1 MASEAPSEDA
11 EPAAE
16 PPAAPVQGNRTFQW
30 GSILAAVKDQLPSLD
45 SDSSTSDCE
54 SDEELFI
61 FQRDLPNLIPDL
73 SEELMMFALE
83 DSQEQQIQ
91 ETERLPWEI
100 WNEDLESF
108 DFQEKTDG
116 AQIIAKEDVQMIK
129 DEAAEPASQTEE
141 MPSQKRAVLEE
152 FPSDSTDDLEE
163 KEMGRT
169 QAKERSN
176 SWPITAVPVQE
187 LYTKE
192 ERKKLIETKILS
204 KILVEPSPK
213 QDVKPPSHGIN
224 NSLGRFAKAETF
236 SDEHLGEVIHL
247 SLQAIEK
254 WNVDKNLEELEQQG
268 DKTRAQ
274 VAFFPADYESFRRK
288 CEEELMER
296 LGELCARQSR
306 AVSPPCERPSAKLC
320 SFQGQQDKKD
330 VALVS
335 SPPSSLRMG
344 RMSFQDLP
352 KRATVYIDLRD
363 AEPPKPVTVPEEK
376 QSASD
381 SSSSS
386 SSSEEE
392 EEETVTIQNEAE
404 RRMRNCSG
412 KSLLLQQL
420 QAARKE
426 ALELLHKTSLPAEK
440 LQPERLEDTASSN
453 KSQNQSCKVRQETNE
468 VVPRKLMRLEPG
480 KESLPFSSC
489 GGDRADTE
497 KENKMEAEK
506 IANPGN
512 APECPLITAELP
524 RREGSDR
531 ELSQKEEEMK
541 ERKRRCRLQEQLEQW
556 QPQRS
561 VWGKQPM
568 AENTPLLFHREA
580 SFLPA
585 IATLPGSCSV
595 RKELLLLTIWLAS
608 CGQVAMDQCEG
619 QVPDKVLGAANI
631 YQALVAWLLSLV
643 PPVKRKD
650 GPTAPFEVVGLQQA
664 WTEEGLAL
672 YACLVAPEEPSA
684 QRHEAATAEHLQGS
698 PSFYQKISAFLTST
712 WLPDVIWWRDE
723 LASHFQKKLCPLV
736 PAIPSVLLSNI
747 IAVNPDPQAV
757 EKAFAVPKGFYW
769 QTVESDDKHFPDS
782 SAMEACRETDI
793 EVAMVLLFEALFQ
806 NPLETHHT
814 LRLLLGSGLD
824 VCGLRLL
831 YPGQELLLSSS
842 EKLPSSYTSEP
853 GKVPPVLALG
863 VRGPK
868 AHGILQDITRGC
880 GRVEPVVSLPL
891 ASRVHREL
899 CLWFGGRA
907 AGMLPPPSRFGHL
920 VLEKSCK
927 RPSPAGAGADEEKV
941 DLQALMLPRP
951 PAMLVSTTKGDIIL
965 LVSPVV
971 PPCAFGAVLSACAR
985 RGFVL
990 QGLRQLQLSAQQGL
1004 VLGMAAGQIA
1014 VFCPGKSSGS
1024 PAGAAGGEVPGEPR
1038 RHCLVLLLRR
1048 ENATHHIPAL
1058 LTVAHVILGRGDGS
1072 AEFGV
1077 SGLMEELAEAGPG
1090 IGHSLPPAAAGREP
1104 SLCFHGAPYAAAAL
1118 LSLGGNLSVVPEP
1131 HPIPLDF
1138 LSHRAFAAEPG
1149 MEQVVMLTL
1158 VGMKALKSAG
1168 ELLQQIL
1175 LPPIRDQPQ
1184 SAGLELLGLKWL
1196 PHLTGCQAREV
1207 TPFEAGDTHWQSS
1220 LGTLTSSPVLV
1231 CALRGTDAFL
1241 ALGAALQGWTQSR
1254 DRLCTGDSLPQA
1266 LMALT
1271 PEVTFRQ
1278 AILFFTEADLVTD
1291 AEHRP
1296 AGKFLPPPGRSSRTE
1311 GKTTVG
1317 ESWRCRAESLF
1328 SFLQAGAQLLCTV
1341 LLIKPGVWSQ
1351 GLPRILRDL
1360 HLEKFCVV
1368 GMKHLELGAAAAA
1381 SLLPWEL
1388 QQDPAA
1394 VEAHCAYLTSGTA
1407 LVLCLQRPN
1416 AVKKLL
1422 DLLGPEDPQL
1432 AQALDP
1438 RLWRAQ
1444 YGTSTVQ
1451 NGFYGSRSYALAVQ
1465 DVKLFF
1471 PEGLCCAQAQP
1482 VQEQEIHNLKHD
1494 PILSLG
1500 IRKQHKILTHE
1511 PGKHPSVLGSEQ
1523 PGSPAGEAVLEQL
1536 WPSTCLLL
1544 PGLILRG
1551 PEPPPYVALLEELLG
1566 RGFLLTAARL
1576 AVLDSAQALC
1586 ISQMLSRAKGSV
1598 AAKCSL
1604 LKDGLCLV
1612 LAAQWDSSVPS
1623 LGSLL
1628 DSACWQNQ
1636 SVLDT
1641 AEHLLYPQ
1649 NENQAQEL
1657 LCCFFDPL
1665 ASESIHRIE
1674 AQHC

>member
-1 MASEAPSEDA
+1 MASEAGSEDA
-11 EPAAE
+11 EHAAE
-16 PPAAPVQGNRTFQW
+16 PPAAPVQGDRTFQW
-30 GSILAAVKDQLPSLD
+30 GAILAAVKDQLPSLD

-73 SEELMMFALE
+73 SEELMMFSLE
-83 DSQEQQIQ
+83 DCQEQLIQ
-91 ETERLPWEI
+91 ETERLPWET
-100 WNEDLESF
+100 WNGDLESF
-108 DFQEKTDG
+108 DFQEETDG

-129 DEAAEPASQTEE
+129 DEAPEPASQTEE

-152 FPSDSTDDLEE
+152 SPSDSTDHLEE
-163 KEMGRT
+163 KETGRT
-169 QAKERSN
+169 QAKERAN
-176 SWPITAVPVQE
+176 SWPNRAVSVQE
-187 LYTKE
+187 LYSKE
-192 ERKKLIETKILS
+192 ERRKLIETKILS

-213 QDVKPPSHGIN
+213 QDVRPASRGIN
-224 NSLGRFAKAETF
+224 SSLGRLAKEETSSAER
-236 SDEHLGEVIHL
+236 LGEVTHL
-247 SLQAIEK
+247 SFQNIKK
-254 WNVDKNLEELEQQG
+254 WDVDKNLEELEQQG
-268 DKTRAQ
+268 DKTRAE
-274 VAFFPADYESFRRK
+274 VAFFPADYETFRRR
-288 CEEELMER
+288 CEDELMER

-306 AVSPPCERPSAKLC
+306 AVSPPCGRPSAKLC
-320 SFQGQQDKKD
+320 SFQGQQDNED
-330 VALVS
+330 VALLS
-335 SPPSSLRMG
+335 FPPSSLRMG
-344 RMSFQDLP
+344 RMSFQGLP
-352 KRATVYIDLRD
+352 KPATVYIDLRD
-363 AEPPKPVTVPEEK
+363 AEPPKSVTVPEEE

-386 SSSEEE
+386 EE
-392 EEETVTIQNEAE
+392 EEETVTIQDEAE

-420 QAARKE
+420 RAARKE
-426 ALELLHKTSLPAEK
+426 ALELLHETSLPAEK
-440 LQPERLEDTASSN
+440 LLPERLEDTGSSN
-453 KSQNQSCKVRQETNE
+453 KSQNQSCKVRQETNG
-468 VVPRKLMRLEPG
+468 VVPRKLMRLEPD

-489 GGDRADTE
+489 GGDGADTE

-506 IANPGN
+506 IQSAGN
-512 APECPLITAELP
+512 APECRLITTELP
-524 RREGSDR
+524 RREGSER

-541 ERKRRCRLQEQLEQW
+541 ERQRRCRLQEQLEQW

-585 IATLPGSCSV
+585 IATLPGSCRV
-595 RKELLLLTIWLAS
+595 KKEVLLLTIWLAS
-608 CGQVAMDQCEG
+608 CGQVATDQCEG

-631 YQALVAWLLSLV
+631 YQALVTWLLSLV

-650 GPTAPFEVVGLQQA
+650 GPKAPFEVVGLQQA
-664 WTEEGLAL
+664 WREEGLAL

-684 QRHEAATAEHLQGS
+684 QSCPQSHESGTAEHLQGTS
-698 PSFYQKISAFLTST
+698 SFYQKVSAFLTST
-712 WLPDVIWWRDE
+712 WLPDLIWWGDE
-723 LASHFQKKLCPLV
+723 LAGHFQNQLCPLL

-747 IAVNPDPQAV
+747 TAVNPDPQAV
-757 EKAFAVPKGFYW
+757 EKVFAVPKGFYW

-782 SAMEACRETDI
+782 SAMEACRDTDT
-793 EVAMVLLFEALFQ
+793 EVAMVLLFEALFRS
-806 NPLETHHT
+806 PLETHHT
-814 LRLLLGSGLD
+814 LQMLLGSGLD

-831 YPGQELLLSSS
+831 YPGQDLLLSSS

-868 AHGILQDITRGC
+868 AHGILQDITRGS
-880 GRVEPVVSLPL
+880 GRAEPVVSLPL
-891 ASRVHREL
+891 PSRVHREL

-907 AGMLPPPSRFGHL
+907 AGILPPPS
-920 VLEKSCK
+920 SSQ

-941 DLQALMLPRP
+941 DLQGLMLPRP

-971 PPCAFGAVLSACAR
+971 PPRAYGAVLSTCAR

-1024 PAGAAGGEVPGEPR
+1024 PAGAAGGEAPGGPR
-1038 RHCLVLLLRR
+1038 RHCLVLLLRK

-1058 LTVAHVILGRGDGS
+1058 LT
-1072 AEFGV
+1072 
-1077 SGLMEELAEAGPG
+1077 
-1090 IGHSLPPAAAGREP
+1090 
-1104 SLCFHGAPYAAAAL
+1104 
-1118 LSLGGNLSVVPEP
+1118 GGNLSAVPEP
-1131 HPIPLDF
+1131 HHIPLDF
-1138 LSHRAFAAEPG
+1138 LCHRAYAAEPG
-1149 MEQVVMLTL
+1149 MEQVVMLTV
-1158 VGMKALKSAG
+1158 VGMQALKSAG

-1175 LPPIRDQPQ
+1175 LPPIRDQSW
-1184 SAGLELLGLKWL
+1184 SAAEPDSGLELLGLKWL
-1196 PHLTGCQAREV
+1196 PHLTWHQAREM

-1231 CALRGTDAFL
+1231 CALRGIDAFR
-1241 ALGAALQGWTQSR
+1241 ALGAALQAWTQGR
-1254 DRLCTGDSLPQA
+1254 DRLSTGDGLPQA

-1278 AILFFTEADLVTD
+1278 AVLFFTEADLVTD

-1296 AGKFLPPPGRSSRTE
+1296 AGKFLPPCSRSSRTE

-1328 SFLQAGAQLLCTV
+1328 SFLQAGAQVLCTV
-1341 LLIKPGVWSQ
+1341 LLIKPGLWSR

-1381 SLLPWEL
+1381 ALLPCEL

-1394 VEAHCAYLTSGTA
+1394 VEAHCTYLTSGTA

-1416 AVKKLL
+1416 AVKKLM

-1438 RLWRAQ
+1438 CLWRAQ

-1451 NGFYGSRSYALAVQ
+1451 NGFYGSRSYARAVQ

-1471 PEGLCCAQAQP
+1471 PEGLCCAQCQP

-1500 IRKQHKILTHE
+1500 IRKQHKILTHD
-1511 PGKHPSVLGSEQ
+1511 PGRHPSVMGSEQ
-1523 PGSPAGEAVLEQL
+1523 PGSPGQALLEQL
-1536 WPSTCLLL
+1536 WHSTCLVL
-1544 PGLILRG
+1544 PGIILRG
-1551 PEPPPYVALLEELLG
+1551 SEPPPYVALLEELVG
-1566 RGFLLTAARL
+1566 RGFVVTAARL

-1586 ISQMLSRAKGSV
+1586 VSQMLSRAKGSV

-1604 LKDGLCLV
+1604 LEDGLCLV
-1612 LAAQWDSSVPS
+1612 LAAQWDSAVTS

-1649 NENQAQEL
+1649 NENQAREL
-1657 LCCFFDPL
+1657 LCCFFDAL
-1665 ASESIHRIE
+1665 TSESIHRIE

>member
-1 MASEAPSEDA
+1 MASEAQSEDA
-11 EPAAE
+11 EHAAE
-16 PPAAPVQGNRTFQW
+16 PPAAPVQGDRTFQW
-30 GSILAAVKDQLPSLD
+30 GAILAAVKDQLPSLD
-45 SDSSTSDCE
+45 SNSSTSDSE

-73 SEELMMFALE
+73 SEELMMFSLE

-91 ETERLPWEI
+91 ETETLPWGI
-100 WNEDLESF
+100 WNRDLESF

-129 DEAAEPASQTEE
+129 NEAPEPASQTGE

-152 FPSDSTDDLEE
+152 SPSDSTDHLEE

-169 QAKERSN
+169 QAKERVN
-176 SWPITAVPVQE
+176 SWLNTAVSVEE
-187 LYTKE
+187 LYSKE

-204 KILVEPSPK
+204 KTLVQPSPK

-224 NSLGRFAKAETF
+224 NSLGRFAKEET
-236 SDEHLGEVIHL
+236 SPAEHLGEVTHL
-247 SLQAIEK
+247 SLQNIEK
-254 WNVDKNLEELEQQG
+254 WDVDKNLEELEQQG
-268 DKTRAQ
+268 DKTHAE
-274 VAFFPADYESFRRK
+274 VAFFPADYETFRRK
-288 CEEELMER
+288 CEDELMER

-320 SFQGQQDKKD
+320 SFQGQQDNKD
-330 VALVS
+330 VALLS
-335 SPPSSLRMG
+335 SSPSSLRMG
-344 RMSFQDLP
+344 RMSFQGLP
-352 KRATVYIDLRD
+352 KPATVYIDLRD
-363 AEPPKPVTVPEEK
+363 AEPQKSVTVPEEE

-381 SSSSS
+381 SSSS
-386 SSSEEE
+386 E
-392 EEETVTIQNEAE
+392 EEETVTIKDEAK
-404 RRMRNCSG
+404 RRMR
-412 KSLLLQQL
+412 
-420 QAARKE
+420 
-426 ALELLHKTSLPAEK
+426 
-440 LQPERLEDTASSN
+440 
-453 KSQNQSCKVRQETNE
+453 
-468 VVPRKLMRLEPG
+468 
-480 KESLPFSSC
+480 
-489 GGDRADTE
+489 
-497 KENKMEAEK
+497 
-506 IANPGN
+506 
-512 APECPLITAELP
+512 
-524 RREGSDR
+524 EGSER

-541 ERKRRCRLQEQLEQW
+541 ERQRRCRLQEQLEQW

-561 VWGKQPM
+561 VCGKQPM
-568 AENTPLLFHREA
+568 AENTPLLFHTEA

-585 IATLPGSCSV
+585 IDTLPGSYSV
-595 RKELLLLTIWLAS
+595 QKEVLLMTIWLAS

-631 YQALVAWLLSLV
+631 YLALVTWLLSLV

-650 GPTAPFEVVGLQQA
+650 GPKVPFEVVGLQQA
-664 WTEEGLAL
+664 WREEGLAL

-684 QRHEAATAEHLQGS
+684 QSCPQTHESGTAEHLQGKS
-698 PSFYQKISAFLTST
+698 SFYQKISAFLTST
-712 WLPDVIWWRDE
+712 WLPDLIWWRGE
-723 LASHFQKKLCPLV
+723 LASHFQNQLCPLL
-736 PAIPSVLLSNI
+736 PAIPSVLLSSI
-747 IAVNPDPQAV
+747 TAVNPDPQAV

-782 SAMEACRETDI
+782 SSMEACRDTDT
-793 EVAMVLLFEALFQ
+793 EVAMVLLFEALFRS
-806 NPLETHHT
+806 PLETHHT
-814 LRLLLGSGLD
+814 LQLLLGSGLD

-831 YPGQELLLSSS
+831 YPGQDLLLSSS

-868 AHGILQDITRGC
+868 AHGILQDITRGS
-880 GRVEPVVSLPL
+880 GRARSQAEPVVSLPL
-891 ASRVHREL
+891 PSRVHREL

-907 AGMLPPPSRFGHL
+907 AGILPPPS
-920 VLEKSCK
+920 SSQ
-927 RPSPAGAGADEEKV
+927 RPSPAGAGEDEEKV
-941 DLQALMLPRP
+941 DLQGLMLPRP

-971 PPCAFGAVLSACAR
+971 PPRAYGAVLATCAR

-1014 VFCPGKSSGS
+1014 VFCPGKSSSS
-1024 PAGAAGGEVPGEPR
+1024 PAGPAGGEVPGGPR
-1038 RHCLVLLLRR
+1038 RHCLVLLLRK

-1058 LTVAHVILGRGDGS
+1058 LT
-1072 AEFGV
+1072 
-1077 SGLMEELAEAGPG
+1077 GLMEELAEAGLG
-1090 IGHSLPPAAAGREP
+1090 SKHSIPPAAAGEEP
-1104 SLCFHGAPYAAAAL
+1104 SLCFHGAPYGAAVL
-1118 LSLGGNLSVVPEP
+1118 HSLGGNLSAVPEP
-1131 HPIPLDF
+1131 HHIPLDF
-1138 LSHRAFAAEPG
+1138 LCHRAFAAEPG
-1149 MEQVVMLTL
+1149 MEQVVMLTV
-1158 VGMKALKSAG
+1158 VGMQALKSAG
-1168 ELLQQIL
+1168 ELLQQVL
-1175 LPPIRDQPQ
+1175 LPGLRDQSR
-1184 SAGLELLGLKWL
+1184 SAAEPDSGLELLGLKWL
-1196 PHLTGCQAREV
+1196 PHLTRCQAREI
-1207 TPFEAGDTHWQSS
+1207 TPFEAGDTHWQRS
-1220 LGTLTSSPVLV
+1220 LDTLMSSPVLV
-1231 CALRGTDAFL
+1231 CALRGIDAFR
-1241 ALGAALQGWTQSR
+1241 ALGAALKGWTQGR
-1254 DRLCTGDSLPQA
+1254 DRLSTGDSLPQA

-1296 AGKFLPPPGRSSRTE
+1296 ALKFLPPPGSSSRAE
-1311 GKTTVG
+1311 EKTTVG

-1328 SFLQAGAQLLCTV
+1328 SFLQAGAQVLRTV
-1341 LLIKPGVWSQ
+1341 LLIKPGVWSR

-1360 HLEKFCVV
+1360 HLQNFSVV

-1381 SLLPWEL
+1381 ALLPCEV

-1394 VEAHCAYLTSGTA
+1394 LEAHCTYLTSGTA

-1416 AVKKLL
+1416 AVKKLM

-1438 RLWRAQ
+1438 CLWRAQ

-1451 NGFYGSRSYALAVQ
+1451 NGFYGSRSYAMAVR

-1471 PEGLCCAQAQP
+1471 PEGLCCAQCQP
-1482 VQEQEIHNLKHD
+1482 VQEQELQNLKHD

-1500 IRKQHKILTHE
+1500 IRKQHKTLTHD
-1511 PGKHPSVLGSEQ
+1511 PGRHPSVLGSEQ
-1523 PGSPAGEAVLEQL
+1523 PGSPDQALLEQL
-1536 WPSTCLLL
+1536 CQSTCLVL
-1544 PGLILRG
+1544 PGIILQG
-1551 PEPPPYVALLEELLG
+1551 SEPPPYVALLEELVG
-1566 RGFLLTAARL
+1566 RGFVLTGARL
-1576 AVLDSAQALC
+1576 ALLDSHQALC

-1612 LAAQWDSSVPS
+1612 LAAQWDSTVTS

-1657 LCCFFDPL
+1657 LCCFFDSL
-1665 ASESIHRIE
+1665 TSESIHRIE
-1674 AQHC
+1674 SQDC

>member
-1 MASEAPSEDA
+1 MASEAGSEDA
-11 EPAAE
+11 EHAAE
-16 PPAAPVQGNRTFQW
+16 PPAAPVQGDRTFQW
-30 GSILAAVKDQLPSLD
+30 GAILAAVKDQLPSLD

-73 SEELMMFALE
+73 SEELMMFSLE
-83 DSQEQQIQ
+83 DCQEQLIQ
-91 ETERLPWEI
+91 ETERLPWET
-100 WNEDLESF
+100 WNGDLESF
-108 DFQEKTDG
+108 DFQEETDG

-129 DEAAEPASQTEE
+129 DEAPEPASQTEE

-152 FPSDSTDDLEE
+152 SPSDSTDHLEE
-163 KEMGRT
+163 KETGRT
-169 QAKERSN
+169 QAKERAN
-176 SWPITAVPVQE
+176 SWPNRAVSVQE
-187 LYTKE
+187 LYSKE
-192 ERKKLIETKILS
+192 ERRKLIETKILS

-213 QDVKPPSHGIN
+213 QDVRPASRGIN
-224 NSLGRFAKAETF
+224 SSLGRLAKEETSSAER
-236 SDEHLGEVIHL
+236 LGEVTHL
-247 SLQAIEK
+247 SFQNIKK
-254 WNVDKNLEELEQQG
+254 WDVDKNLEELEQQG
-268 DKTRAQ
+268 DKTRAE
-274 VAFFPADYESFRRK
+274 VAFFPADYETFRRR
-288 CEEELMER
+288 CEDELMER

-306 AVSPPCERPSAKLC
+306 AVSPPCGRPSAKLC
-320 SFQGQQDKKD
+320 SFQGQQDNED
-330 VALVS
+330 VALLS
-335 SPPSSLRMG
+335 FPPSSLRMG
-344 RMSFQDLP
+344 RMSFQGLP
-352 KRATVYIDLRD
+352 KPATVYIDLRD
-363 AEPPKPVTVPEEK
+363 AEPPKSVTVPEEE

-386 SSSEEE
+386 EE
-392 EEETVTIQNEAE
+392 EEETVTIQDEAE

-420 QAARKE
+420 RAARKE
-426 ALELLHKTSLPAEK
+426 ALELLHETSLPAEK
-440 LQPERLEDTASSN
+440 LLPERLEDTGSSN
-453 KSQNQSCKVRQETNE
+453 KSQNQSCKVRQETNG
-468 VVPRKLMRLEPG
+468 VVPRKLMRLEPD

-489 GGDRADTE
+489 GGDGADTE

-506 IANPGN
+506 IQSAGN
-512 APECPLITAELP
+512 APECRLITTELP
-524 RREGSDR
+524 RREGSER

-541 ERKRRCRLQEQLEQW
+541 ERQRRCRLQEQLEQW

-585 IATLPGSCSV
+585 IATLPGSCRV
-595 RKELLLLTIWLAS
+595 KKEVLLLTIWLAS
-608 CGQVAMDQCEG
+608 CGQVATDQCEG

-631 YQALVAWLLSLV
+631 YQALVTWLLSLV

-650 GPTAPFEVVGLQQA
+650 GPKAPFEVVGLQQA
-664 WTEEGLAL
+664 WREEGLAL

-684 QRHEAATAEHLQGS
+684 QSCPQSHESGTAEHLQGTS
-698 PSFYQKISAFLTST
+698 SFYQKVSAFLTST
-712 WLPDVIWWRDE
+712 WLPDLIWWGDE
-723 LASHFQKKLCPLV
+723 LAGHFQNQLCPLL

-747 IAVNPDPQAV
+747 TAVNPDPQAV
-757 EKAFAVPKGFYW
+757 EKVFAVPKGFYW

-782 SAMEACRETDI
+782 SAMEACRDTDT
-793 EVAMVLLFEALFQ
+793 EVAMVLLFEALFRS
-806 NPLETHHT
+806 PLETHHT
-814 LRLLLGSGLD
+814 LQMLLGSGLD

-831 YPGQELLLSSS
+831 YPGQDLLLSSS

-868 AHGILQDITRGC
+868 AHGILQDITRGS
-880 GRVEPVVSLPL
+880 GRAEPVVSLPL
-891 ASRVHREL
+891 PSRVHREL

-907 AGMLPPPSRFGHL
+907 AGILPPPS
-920 VLEKSCK
+920 SSQ

-941 DLQALMLPRP
+941 DLQGLMLPRP

-971 PPCAFGAVLSACAR
+971 PPRAYGAVLSTCAR

-1024 PAGAAGGEVPGEPR
+1024 PAGAAGGEAPGGPR
-1038 RHCLVLLLRR
+1038 RHCLVLLLRK

-1058 LTVAHVILGRGDGS
+1058 LT
-1072 AEFGV
+1072 
-1077 SGLMEELAEAGPG
+1077 GLMEELAEAGPG
-1090 IGHSLPPAAAGREP
+1090 SRHSIPPAAAGEEP

-1118 LSLGGNLSVVPEP
+1118 HSLGGNLSAVPEP
-1131 HPIPLDF
+1131 HHIPLDF
-1138 LSHRAFAAEPG
+1138 LCHRAYAAEPG
-1149 MEQVVMLTL
+1149 MEQVVMLTV
-1158 VGMKALKSAG
+1158 VGMQALKSAG

-1175 LPPIRDQPQ
+1175 LPPIRDQSW
-1184 SAGLELLGLKWL
+1184 SAEPDSGLELLGLKWL
-1196 PHLTGCQAREV
+1196 PHLTWHQAREM

-1231 CALRGTDAFL
+1231 CALRGIDAFR
-1241 ALGAALQGWTQSR
+1241 ALGAALQAWTQGR
-1254 DRLCTGDSLPQA
+1254 DRLSTGDGLPQA

-1278 AILFFTEADLVTD
+1278 AVLFFTEADLVTD

-1296 AGKFLPPPGRSSRTE
+1296 AGKFLPPCSRSSRTE

-1328 SFLQAGAQLLCTV
+1328 SFLQAGAQVLCTV
-1341 LLIKPGVWSQ
+1341 LLIKPGLWSR

-1381 SLLPWEL
+1381 ALLPCEL

-1394 VEAHCAYLTSGTA
+1394 VEAHCTYLTSGTA

-1416 AVKKLL
+1416 AVKKLM

-1438 RLWRAQ
+1438 CLWRAQ

-1451 NGFYGSRSYALAVQ
+1451 NGFYGSRSYARAVQ

-1471 PEGLCCAQAQP
+1471 PEGLCCAQCQP

-1500 IRKQHKILTHE
+1500 IRKQHKILTHD
-1511 PGKHPSVLGSEQ
+1511 PGRHPSVMGSEQ
-1523 PGSPAGEAVLEQL
+1523 PGSPGQALLEQL
-1536 WPSTCLLL
+1536 WHSTCLVL
-1544 PGLILRG
+1544 PGIILRG
-1551 PEPPPYVALLEELLG
+1551 SEPPPYVALLEELVG
-1566 RGFLLTAARL
+1566 RGFVVTAARL

-1586 ISQMLSRAKGSV
+1586 VSQMLSRAKGSV

-1604 LKDGLCLV
+1604 LEDGLCLV
-1612 LAAQWDSSVPS
+1612 LAAQWDSAVTS

-1649 NENQAQEL
+1649 NENQAREL
-1657 LCCFFDPL
+1657 LCCFFDAL
-1665 ASESIHRIE
+1665 TSESIHRIE

>member
-1 MASEAPSEDA
+1 MASEAQSEDA
-11 EPAAE
+11 EHAAE
-16 PPAAPVQGNRTFQW
+16 PPAAPVQGDRTFQW
-30 GSILAAVKDQLPSLD
+30 GAILAAVKDQLPSLD
-45 SDSSTSDCE
+45 SNSSTSDSE

-73 SEELMMFALE
+73 SEELMMFSLE

-91 ETERLPWEI
+91 ETETLPWGT
-100 WNEDLESF
+100 WNRDLESF

-129 DEAAEPASQTEE
+129 NEAPEPASQTGE

-152 FPSDSTDDLEE
+152 SPSDSTDHLEE

-169 QAKERSN
+169 QAKERVN
-176 SWPITAVPVQE
+176 SWLNTAVSVEE
-187 LYTKE
+187 LYSKE

-204 KILVEPSPK
+204 KTLVQPSPK

-224 NSLGRFAKAETF
+224 NSLGRFAKEET
-236 SDEHLGEVIHL
+236 SPAEHLGEVTHL
-247 SLQAIEK
+247 SLQNIEK
-254 WNVDKNLEELEQQG
+254 WDVDKNLEELEQQG
-268 DKTRAQ
+268 DKTRAE
-274 VAFFPADYESFRRK
+274 VAFFPADYETFRRK
-288 CEEELMER
+288 CEDELMER

-306 AVSPPCERPSAKLC
+306 AVSPPCERPLAKLC
-320 SFQGQQDKKD
+320 SFQGQQDNKD
-330 VALVS
+330 VALLS
-335 SPPSSLRMG
+335 SSPSSLRMG
-344 RMSFQDLP
+344 RMSFQGLP
-352 KRATVYIDLRD
+352 KPATVYIDLRD
-363 AEPPKPVTVPEEK
+363 AEPQKSVTVPEEE

-381 SSSSS
+381 SSSS
-386 SSSEEE
+386 E
-392 EEETVTIQNEAE
+392 EEETVTIKDEAK
-404 RRMRNCSG
+404 RRMR
-412 KSLLLQQL
+412 
-420 QAARKE
+420 
-426 ALELLHKTSLPAEK
+426 
-440 LQPERLEDTASSN
+440 
-453 KSQNQSCKVRQETNE
+453 
-468 VVPRKLMRLEPG
+468 
-480 KESLPFSSC
+480 
-489 GGDRADTE
+489 
-497 KENKMEAEK
+497 
-506 IANPGN
+506 
-512 APECPLITAELP
+512 
-524 RREGSDR
+524 EGSER

-541 ERKRRCRLQEQLEQW
+541 ERQRRCRLQEQLEQW

-561 VWGKQPM
+561 VCGKQPM

-585 IATLPGSCSV
+585 IDTLPGSYSV
-595 RKELLLLTIWLAS
+595 QKEVLLMTIWLAS

-631 YQALVAWLLSLV
+631 YLALVTWLLSLV

-650 GPTAPFEVVGLQQA
+650 GPKVPFEVVGLQQA
-664 WTEEGLAL
+664 WREEGLAL

-684 QRHEAATAEHLQGS
+684 QSCPQTHESGTAEHLQGKS
-698 PSFYQKISAFLTST
+698 SFYQKISAFLTST
-712 WLPDVIWWRDE
+712 WLPDLIWWRDE
-723 LASHFQKKLCPLV
+723 LASHFQNQLCPLL
-736 PAIPSVLLSNI
+736 PAIPSVLLSDI
-747 IAVNPDPQAV
+747 TTVNPDPQAV

-782 SAMEACRETDI
+782 SAMEACRDTDT
-793 EVAMVLLFEALFQ
+793 EVAMVLLFEALFRS
-806 NPLETHHT
+806 PLETHHT
-814 LRLLLGSGLD
+814 LQLLLGSGLD

-831 YPGQELLLSSS
+831 YPSQDLLLSSS

-868 AHGILQDITRGC
+868 AHGILQDITRGS
-880 GRVEPVVSLPL
+880 GRARSQAEPVVSLPL
-891 ASRVHREL
+891 PSRVHREL

-907 AGMLPPPSRFGHL
+907 AGILPPPS
-920 VLEKSCK
+920 SSQ
-927 RPSPAGAGADEEKV
+927 RPSPAGAGEDEEKV
-941 DLQALMLPRP
+941 DLQGLMLPRP

-971 PPCAFGAVLSACAR
+971 PPRAYGAVLATCAR

-1014 VFCPGKSSGS
+1014 VFCPGKSSSS
-1024 PAGAAGGEVPGEPR
+1024 PAGPAGGEVPGGPR
-1038 RHCLVLLLRR
+1038 RHCLVLLLRK

-1058 LTVAHVILGRGDGS
+1058 LT
-1072 AEFGV
+1072 
-1077 SGLMEELAEAGPG
+1077 GLMEELAEAGLG
-1090 IGHSLPPAAAGREP
+1090 SRHSIPPAAAGEEP
-1104 SLCFHGAPYAAAAL
+1104 SLCFHGAPYGAAVL
-1118 LSLGGNLSVVPEP
+1118 HSLGGNLSAVPEP
-1131 HPIPLDF
+1131 HHIPLDF
-1138 LSHRAFAAEPG
+1138 LCHRAFAAEPG
-1149 MEQVVMLTL
+1149 MEQVVMLTV
-1158 VGMKALKSAG
+1158 VGMQALKSAG

-1175 LPPIRDQPQ
+1175 MPSLRDQSR
-1184 SAGLELLGLKWL
+1184 SAAEPDSGLELLGLKWL
-1196 PHLTGCQAREV
+1196 PHLTRCQAREI
-1207 TPFEAGDTHWQSS
+1207 TPFEAGDTHWQRS
-1220 LGTLTSSPVLV
+1220 LDTLMSSPVLV
-1231 CALRGTDAFL
+1231 CALRGIDAFR
-1241 ALGAALQGWTQSR
+1241 ALGAALKGWTQGR
-1254 DRLCTGDSLPQA
+1254 DRLSTGDSLPQA

-1296 AGKFLPPPGRSSRTE
+1296 ALKFLPPPGSSSRAE
-1311 GKTTVG
+1311 EKTTVG

-1328 SFLQAGAQLLCTV
+1328 SFLQAGAQVLRTV
-1341 LLIKPGVWSQ
+1341 LLIKPGVWSR

-1360 HLEKFCVV
+1360 HLQNFSVV

-1381 SLLPWEL
+1381 ALLPCEV

-1394 VEAHCAYLTSGTA
+1394 LEAHCTYLTSGTA

-1416 AVKKLL
+1416 AVKKLM

-1438 RLWRAQ
+1438 CLWRAQ
-1444 YGTSTVQ
+1444 YGTSAVQ
-1451 NGFYGSRSYALAVQ
+1451 NGFYGSRSYAMAVR

-1471 PEGLCCAQAQP
+1471 PEGLCCAQCQP
-1482 VQEQEIHNLKHD
+1482 VQEQELQNLKHD
-1494 PILSLG
+1494 PILGLG
-1500 IRKQHKILTHE
+1500 IRKQHKTLTHD
-1511 PGKHPSVLGSEQ
+1511 PGRHPSVLGSEQ
-1523 PGSPAGEAVLEQL
+1523 PGSPGQALLEQL
-1536 WPSTCLLL
+1536 CQSTCLLL
-1544 PGLILRG
+1544 PGIILQG
-1551 PEPPPYVALLEELLG
+1551 SEPPPYVALLEELVG
-1566 RGFLLTAARL
+1566 RGFVLTGARL
-1576 AVLDSAQALC
+1576 ALLDSHQALC

-1612 LAAQWDSSVPS
+1612 LAAQWDSTVTS

-1657 LCCFFDPL
+1657 LCCFFDSL
-1665 ASESIHRIE
+1665 TSESIH
-1674 AQHC
+1674 

>member
-11 EPAAE
+11 EHAAE
-16 PPAAPVQGNRTFQW
+16 PPAAPVQGDRTFQW
-30 GSILAAVKDQLPSLD
+30 GAILAAVKDQLPSLD

-73 SEELMMFALE
+73 SEELMMFSLE
-83 DSQEQQIQ
+83 DSQEQ
-91 ETERLPWEI
+91 ETERVPWEI

-108 DFQEKTDG
+108 DFQEETDG
-116 AQIIAKEDVQMIK
+116 AQIIAKDVQMIK
-129 DEAAEPASQTEE
+129 DEAPEPASQTEE

-152 FPSDSTDDLEE
+152 SPSDSTDHLEE

-169 QAKERSN
+169 QAKERAN
-176 SWPITAVPVQE
+176 PWPNPAVSVQE

-224 NSLGRFAKAETF
+224 NSLGRLAKEET
-236 SDEHLGEVIHL
+236 SSAEHLGEVIHL
-247 SLQAIEK
+247 SLQNIEK
-254 WNVDKNLEELEQQG
+254 LDGDKNLEELEQQG
-268 DKTRAQ
+268 DKTHAE
-274 VAFFPADYESFRRK
+274 VAFFPTDYESFRRK

-306 AVSPPCERPSAKLC
+306 AVSPPCGRPSAKLC
-320 SFQGQQDKKD
+320 SLQGQQDNKD
-330 VALVS
+330 VALLS
-335 SPPSSLRMG
+335 SPPSSLRMD
-344 RMSFQDLP
+344 RMSFQGLP
-352 KRATVYIDLRD
+352 KPATVFIDLRD
-363 AEPPKPVTVPEEK
+363 AEPPKSVTVPEEE

-386 SSSEEE
+386 EE
-392 EEETVTIQNEAE
+392 EEETVTIQDEAE
-404 RRMRNCSG
+404 RIRRNCSG

-420 QAARKE
+420 RAARKE
-426 ALELLHKTSLPAEK
+426 ALELLHKTSVPAEK
-440 LQPERLEDTASSN
+440 LHPERLEDRSSSN
-453 KSQNQSCKVRQETNE
+453 KSQNQSCKVRQERNE
-468 VVPRKLMRLEPG
+468 VVPRKLLRLEPG
-480 KESLPFSSC
+480 KESPPFSSC
-489 GGDRADTE
+489 GGDGADTK

-506 IANPGN
+506 IPNPGN

-531 ELSQKEEEMK
+531 EVSQKEEEMK
-541 ERKRRCRLQEQLEQW
+541 ERQRRCRLQEQLEQW

-568 AENTPLLFHREA
+568 AENTPLLFHREV

-585 IATLPGSCSV
+585 IATLPGYCSV
-595 RKELLLLTIWLAS
+595 KKEVLLLTIWLAS

-631 YQALVAWLLSLV
+631 YQALVTWLLSLV

-650 GPTAPFEVVGLQQA
+650 GPKAPFEVVGLQQA
-664 WTEEGLAL
+664 WREEGLAL

-684 QRHEAATAEHLQGS
+684 QSCPQSHEAGTAQHLQGTS
-698 PSFYQKISAFLTST
+698 SFYQKISAFLTST
-712 WLPDVIWWRDE
+712 WLPDLIWWRDE
-723 LASHFQKKLCPLV
+723 LASHFQKQLCPLV

-747 IAVNPDPQAV
+747 TAVNPDPQDV
-757 EKAFAVPKGFYW
+757 EKVFAVPNGFYW

-782 SAMEACRETDI
+782 SAMEACRDTDI

-831 YPGQELLLSSS
+831 YPSQDLLLSSS
-842 EKLPSSYTSEP
+842 EKLPSTYTSEP
-853 GKVPPVLALG
+853 GRVPPVLALG
-863 VRGPK
+863 VRGPR
-868 AHGILQDITRGC
+868 ARGILQDITRGW
-880 GRVEPVVSLPL
+880 GRAEPVVSLPL

-907 AGMLPPPSRFGHL
+907 AGILPPPS
-920 VLEKSCK
+920 SSQ
-927 RPSPAGAGADEEKV
+927 RPSSAGAGADEEKV
-941 DLQALMLPRP
+941 DFQGLMLPRP

-971 PPCAFGAVLSACAR
+971 SPRAYGAVLSACAR

-1004 VLGMAAGQIA
+1004 IA

-1038 RHCLVLLLRR
+1038 RHCLVLLLRK

-1058 LTVAHVILGRGDGS
+1058 LA
-1072 AEFGV
+1072 
-1077 SGLMEELAEAGPG
+1077 GLMEELAEAGPG
-1090 IGHSLPPAAAGREP
+1090 SGHSLPPAAAGQEP

-1118 LSLGGNLSVVPEP
+1118 LSLGGNLSAVPEP

-1138 LSHRAFAAEPG
+1138 LGHRAFAAEPG

-1158 VGMKALKSAG
+1158 VGMQALKSAG

-1175 LPPIRDQPQ
+1175 LPPLRDQSQ
-1184 SAGLELLGLKWL
+1184 SAAEPDSGLELLGLKWL
-1196 PHLTGCQAREV
+1196 PHLSGCQAREM
-1207 TPFEAGDTHWQSS
+1207 TPFEAGDTHWHSS
-1220 LGTLTSSPVLV
+1220 LGTLMSSPVLV
-1231 CALRGTDAFL
+1231 CALRGIDAFH
-1241 ALGAALQGWTQSR
+1241 ALGAALQGWTRGR
-1254 DRLCTGDSLPQA
+1254 DSPSTGDSLPQA
-1266 LMALT
+1266 IMALT

-1328 SFLQAGAQLLCTV
+1328 SFLQAGAQVLCTV
-1341 LLIKPGVWSQ
+1341 LLIKPGVWSR
-1351 GLPRILRDL
+1351 GLPGILRDL

-1381 SLLPWEL
+1381 SLLPREL
-1388 QQDPAA
+1388 QQDAAA

-1416 AVKKLL
+1416 AVKKLM

-1438 RLWRAQ
+1438 CLWRAQ

-1451 NGFYGSRSYALAVQ
+1451 NGFYGSRSYAMAVQ

-1471 PEGLCCAQAQP
+1471 PEGLCCAQDQP
-1482 VQEQEIHNLKHD
+1482 VQEQEIHNLKQD

-1500 IRKQHKILTHE
+1500 IRKQHKSLTHD
-1511 PGKHPSVLGSEQ
+1511 PGRHPSVLGSEQ
-1523 PGSPAGEAVLEQL
+1523 PGSPAGEALLEQL

-1551 PEPPPYVALLEELLG
+1551 SEPPPYVALLEELVG
-1566 RGFLLTAARL
+1566 RGFVVTAARL

-1612 LAAQWDSSVPS
+1612 LAAQWDSSVTS
-1623 LGSLL
+1623 LGSML

-1657 LCCFFDPL
+1657 LCCFFDSL
-1665 ASESIHRIE
+1665 TSESIHRLE
-1674 AQHC
+1674 AQDC

>member
-1 MASEAPSEDA
+1 MASEAPREDA
-11 EPAAE
+11 ELAAE
-16 PPAAPVQGNRTFQW
+16 PPAAPVQGDRTFQW

-73 SEELMMFALE
+73 SEELMMFSLE
-83 DSQEQQIQ
+83 DSQEQ

-116 AQIIAKEDVQMIK
+116 AQIIAEEDVQMIK
-129 DEAAEPASQTEE
+129 DEAPEPASQTEE
-141 MPSQKRAVLEE
+141 MPSQKRVVLEE
-152 FPSDSTDDLEE
+152 SPSDSTDHLEE

-169 QAKERSN
+169 QAKEGAN
-176 SWPITAVPVQE
+176 SWPNTAVCVQE
-187 LYTKE
+187 LYSKE

-213 QDVKPPSHGIN
+213 QDVRPPSHGIN
-224 NSLGRFAKAETF
+224 SSLGRFAKAET
-236 SDEHLGEVIHL
+236 SSAEHLGEVIHL
-247 SLQAIEK
+247 SLQTFEK

-268 DKTRAQ
+268 DKTRAE
-274 VAFFPADYESFRRK
+274 VAFFPADYEAFRRK

-296 LGELCARQSR
+296 LGELCARQPR
-306 AVSPPCERPSAKLC
+306 AVSPPCERPPAKLC
-320 SFQGQQDKKD
+320 SLQGQQDNQD
-330 VALVS
+330 AALLS

-344 RMSFQDLP
+344 RRSFQDLP

-363 AEPPKPVTVPEEK
+363 AEPPKPVTVPEEE

-381 SSSSS
+381 SSS

-392 EEETVTIQNEAE
+392 EEETVTIQDEAE

-420 QAARKE
+420 RAARRK
-426 ALELLHKTSLPAEK
+426 ALELLQKTSVPAEK
-440 LQPERLEDTASSN
+440 LHPERLQDTASSN

-468 VVPRKLMRLEPG
+468 VVPRKLMRLEPD
-480 KESLPFSSC
+480 KESPLFSSC
-489 GGDRADTE
+489 GGGRADPE

-506 IANPGN
+506 IPNAGN

-531 ELSQKEEEMK
+531 ELSQKEEEM
-541 ERKRRCRLQEQLEQW
+541 ERQRRCRLQEQLEQW

-568 AENTPLLFHREA
+568 AENTPLLFHRVSASGGKSLTKSIFAIQSGAEVLDILLLGQLPCISTVCLKEA

-595 RKELLLLTIWLAS
+595 EKEMLLLTIWLAS
-608 CGQVAMDQCEG
+608 CGQVATDQCEG
-619 QVPDKVLGAANI
+619 QMPDKVLGAANI
-631 YQALVAWLLSLV
+631 YQALVTWLLSLV
-643 PPVKRKD
+643 PPLKRKD
-650 GPTAPFEVVGLQQA
+650 GPKAPFEVVGLQQA

-672 YACLVAPEEPSA
+672 YACLVAPEEPSG
-684 QRHEAATAEHLQGS
+684 QSCPQSHEAATAEHLQGTS
-698 PSFYQKISAFLTST
+698 SFYQKISAFLTST
-712 WLPDVIWWRDE
+712 WLPDLIWWRDQ
-723 LASHFQKKLCPLV
+723 LASHFQKQLCPLV

-747 IAVNPDPQAV
+747 ITVNPDPQAV

-782 SAMEACRETDI
+782 SAMEACRDTDI

-806 NPLETHHT
+806 SPLETHHT

-831 YPGQELLLSSS
+831 YPSRELLLSSS

-868 AHGILQDITRGC
+868 AHGILQDIARGC
-880 GRVEPVVSLPL
+880 GRAEPVVSLPL
-891 ASRVHREL
+891 PSRLHREL
-899 CLWFGGRA
+899 CLCSQR
-907 AGMLPPPSRFGHL
+907 PP
-920 VLEKSCK
+920 
-927 RPSPAGAGADEEKV
+927 PAGAGADEEKV
-941 DLQALMLPRP
+941 DLQGLMLPRP

-971 PPCAFGAVLSACAR
+971 PPCAYGAVLSACAR

-1004 VLGMAAGQIA
+1004 IA

-1038 RHCLVLLLRR
+1038 RHCLVLLLRK

-1058 LTVAHVILGRGDGS
+1058 LTVPSR
-1072 AEFGV
+1072 
-1077 SGLMEELAEAGPG
+1077 
-1090 IGHSLPPAAAGREP
+1090 GHSIPPAAAGQEL

-1118 LSLGGNLSVVPEP
+1118 HSLGGNLSAVPEP
-1131 HPIPLDF
+1131 QPIPLDF
-1138 LSHRAFAAEPG
+1138 LCHRTFAAEPG

-1158 VGMKALKSAG
+1158 VGMQALKSAG

-1175 LPPIRDQPQ
+1175 LPPLREKPQ
-1184 SAGLELLGLKWL
+1184 SAAEPDSGLELLGLKWL
-1196 PHLTGCQAREV
+1196 PHLTWCQAREV

-1220 LGTLTSSPVLV
+1220 LGTLTCSPVLV
-1231 CALRGTDAFL
+1231 CALRGIDAFQ
-1241 ALGAALQGWTQSR
+1241 ALGAALQGWTQGR
-1254 DRLCTGDSLPQA
+1254 DRLSTGDSLPQA

-1296 AGKFLPPPGRSSRTE
+1296 AGKFLPPPGRSPRTE
-1311 GKTTVG
+1311 GKTTG
-1317 ESWRCRAESLF
+1317 RCRAESLF

-1381 SLLPWEL
+1381 SLLPCEL

-1416 AVKKLL
+1416 AVKKLM

-1451 NGFYGSRSYALAVQ
+1451 NGFYGSRSYAMAVQ
-1465 DVKLFF
+1465 DVNLFF
-1471 PEGLCCAQAQP
+1471 PEGLCCAQGQP

-1523 PGSPAGEAVLEQL
+1523 PGSPGQALLEQL
-1536 WPSTCLLL
+1536 WHSTCLVL

-1551 PEPPPYVALLEELLG
+1551 SEPPPYVALLEELLG
-1566 RGFLLTAARL
+1566 RGFVVTAARL

-1604 LKDGLCLV
+1604 LKDGFCLV
-1612 LAAQWDSSVPS
+1612 LAAQWDSSVTS

-1636 SVLDT
+1636 SALDT

-1665 ASESIHRIE
+1665 TSESIHRIE
-1674 AQHC
+1674 AQDC

>member
-1 MASEAPSEDA
+1 MADLSERGGTAAAAGTARTGSARGRPQREAVPMASEAQSEDA
-11 EPAAE
+11 EHAAE
-16 PPAAPVQGNRTFQW
+16 PPAAPVQGDRTFQW
-30 GSILAAVKDQLPSLD
+30 GAILAAVKDQLPSLD

-73 SEELMMFALE
+73 SEELMMFSLE

-100 WNEDLESF
+100 WNRDLESF

-116 AQIIAKEDVQMIK
+116 AQIIAKEDVQIIK
-129 DEAAEPASQTEE
+129 DQASEPVSQTEE
-141 MPSQKRAVLEE
+141 MPSQKRAVIEE
-152 FPSDSTDDLEE
+152 SPSDSTDHLEE

-169 QAKERSN
+169 QAKERVN
-176 SWPITAVPVQE
+176 SWPNTAVSVQE
-187 LYTKE
+187 LSSKE
-192 ERKKLIETKILS
+192 ERKKLIETKILH

-224 NSLGRFAKAETF
+224 NCPGTLAKEETSSAEY
-236 SDEHLGEVIHL
+236 LGEVTRL
-247 SLQAIEK
+247 LLQNIEK
-254 WNVDKNLEELEQQG
+254 WDVEKNLEELEQQG
-268 DKTRAQ
+268 NKTRAE
-274 VAFFPADYESFRRK
+274 VAFFPADYETFRRK
-288 CEEELMER
+288 CEDELMER

-306 AVSPPCERPSAKLC
+306 AVSPACERPSAKLC
-320 SFQGQQDKKD
+320 SFQGQQDNKD
-330 VALVS
+330 VALLS

-344 RMSFQDLP
+344 RMSFQSLP
-352 KRATVYIDLRD
+352 KPATVYIDLRD
-363 AEPPKPVTVPEEK
+363 AEPPKSVTVPEEE
-376 QSASD
+376 QRASD
-381 SSSSS
+381 SS

-392 EEETVTIQNEAE
+392 ENETIQDEAE

-420 QAARKE
+420 RAARKE
-426 ALELLHKTSLPAEK
+426 ALELLHKTSVPAEK
-440 LQPERLEDTASSN
+440 LHPESLEDTPSSN
-453 KSQNQSCKVRQETNE
+453 KSQNQSCKARQETNE
-468 VVPRKLMRLEPG
+468 VVPMKLMRLEPG
-480 KESLPFSSC
+480 TESPPFSSC
-489 GGDRADTE
+489 VGNGADTE
-497 KENKMEAEK
+497 KENKLEAEK
-506 IANPGN
+506 IQNAGN
-512 APECPLITAELP
+512 APECPVITAELP

-541 ERKRRCRLQEQLEQW
+541 ERQRRCRLQEQLEQW

-561 VWGKQPM
+561 VCGKQPM

-585 IATLPGSCSV
+585 IDTLPGSCSV
-595 RKELLLLTIWLAS
+595 KKEVLLLTVCLAS
-608 CGQVAMDQCEG
+608 CGQVATDQCEG

-631 YQALVAWLLSLV
+631 YQALVTWLLSLV

-650 GPTAPFEVVGLQQA
+650 GPKAPFEVVGLQQA
-664 WTEEGLAL
+664 WREEGLAL

-684 QRHEAATAEHLQGS
+684 QSCPQTHEPGTAEHLQGTS
-698 PSFYQKISAFLTST
+698 SFYQKISAFLAST
-712 WLPDVIWWRDE
+712 WLPDLIWWRDE
-723 LASHFQKKLCPLV
+723 LASHFQNQLCPLL

-747 IAVNPDPQAV
+747 TAVNPDPQAV
-757 EKAFAVPKGFYW
+757 EKAFAVSNGFYW

-782 SAMEACRETDI
+782 SAMEACRDTDI
-793 EVAMVLLFEALFQ
+793 EVAMVLLFEALFRS
-806 NPLETHHT
+806 PLETHHT
-814 LRLLLGSGLD
+814 LQLLLGSGLD

-831 YPGQELLLSSS
+831 YPGQDLLLSSS

-853 GKVPPVLALG
+853 GKVPPVVALG

-868 AHGILQDITRGC
+868 AHGILQDITRGS
-880 GRVEPVVSLPL
+880 GRAEPVASLPL
-891 ASRVHREL
+891 PSRVHREL

-907 AGMLPPPSRFGHL
+907 AGILPPPS
-920 VLEKSCK
+920 SSQ
-927 RPSPAGAGADEEKV
+927 RPSPAGAGADEEKI
-941 DLQALMLPRP
+941 DLQGLMLPRP

-971 PPCAFGAVLSACAR
+971 PPCAYGAVLSACAR

-1004 VLGMAAGQIA
+1004 VLGLAAGQIA
-1014 VFCPGKSSGS
+1014 VFCPGKSSSS
-1024 PAGAAGGEVPGEPR
+1024 PAGAAGGEVPGGHR
-1038 RHCLVLLLRR
+1038 RHCLVLLLRK

-1058 LTVAHVILGRGDGS
+1058 LT
-1072 AEFGV
+1072 
-1077 SGLMEELAEAGPG
+1077 GLMEELAEAGLG
-1090 IGHSLPPAAAGREP
+1090 SGHSLPPAAAGEEP
-1104 SLCFHGAPYAAAAL
+1104 SLCFHGAPFAAAAL
-1118 LSLGGNLSVVPEP
+1118 RSLGGNLSAVPEP
-1131 HPIPLDF
+1131 QHIPLDF
-1138 LSHRAFAAEPG
+1138 LCHRAYAAEPG
-1149 MEQVVMLTL
+1149 MEQVVMLAV
-1158 VGMKALKSAG
+1158 VGMQALKSAG
-1168 ELLQQIL
+1168 ELLQHIL
-1175 LPPIRDQPQ
+1175 LPPARDQAW
-1184 SAGLELLGLKWL
+1184 SAAEPSSGLELLGLKWL
-1196 PHLTGCQAREV
+1196 PHLTRCQAREM
-1207 TPFEAGDTHWQSS
+1207 TPFEAGDTLWQRS
-1220 LGTLTSSPVLV
+1220 LDTLTCSPVLLCV
-1231 CALRGTDAFL
+1231 LRGIDAFR
-1241 ALGAALQGWTQSR
+1241 ALGAALQAWTR
-1254 DRLCTGDSLPQA
+1254 DRLSTGDSLPQA

-1278 AILFFTEADLVTD
+1278 TILFFTEADLVTD

-1296 AGKFLPPPGRSSRTE
+1296 AGKFLPPPGRSSRTA

-1317 ESWRCRAESLF
+1317 ESWRCRAESMF
-1328 SFLQAGAQLLCTV
+1328 SFLQAGAQVLCTV

-1351 GLPRILRDL
+1351 RLPRILRDL

-1381 SLLPWEL
+1381 ALLPCEL

-1416 AVKKLL
+1416 AVKKLM

-1451 NGFYGSRSYALAVQ
+1451 NGFYGSRSYAMAVR

-1471 PEGLCCAQAQP
+1471 PEGLCCAQWQP

-1500 IRKQHKILTHE
+1500 IRKQHKILSHD
-1511 PGKHPSVLGSEQ
+1511 PGRHPSVLGSEQ
-1523 PGSPAGEAVLEQL
+1523 PGSPGQALLEQL
-1536 WPSTCLLL
+1536 WRSTCLVL
-1544 PGLILRG
+1544 PGIILRG
-1551 PEPPPYVALLEELLG
+1551 SEPPPYVALLEELVG
-1566 RGFLLTAARL
+1566 RGFVVTGARL
-1576 AVLDSAQALC
+1576 AVLDSPQALY
-1586 ISQMLSRAKGSV
+1586 ISQLLSRAKGSV

-1612 LAAQWDSSVPS
+1612 LAAQWDSAVTS

-1628 DSACWQNQ
+1628 DSHISWLQGGRGKNLQQWIQSSSWKEGMLCFLCMTNQ
-1636 SVLDT
+1636 
-1641 AEHLLYPQ
+1641 
-1649 NENQAQEL
+1649 
-1657 LCCFFDPL
+1657 
-1665 ASESIHRIE
+1665 I
-1674 AQHC
+1674 

>member
-1 MASEAPSEDA
+1 MASEAQSEDA
-11 EPAAE
+11 KHAAE

-30 GSILAAVKDQLPSLD
+30 GAILAAVKDQLPSLD

-73 SEELMMFALE
+73 SEELKMFSLE

-100 WNEDLESF
+100 WNRDLESF

-129 DEAAEPASQTEE
+129 DEAPEPASQTEE

-152 FPSDSTDDLEE
+152 SPSDSTDHLEE
-163 KEMGRT
+163 KEVGRT
-169 QAKERSN
+169 QAKERVN
-176 SWPITAVPVQE
+176 SWINSAVSVEE
-187 LYTKE
+187 LYSKE

-204 KILVEPSPK
+204 KILVQPSPK

-224 NSLGRFAKAETF
+224 NSLRRFAKEET
-236 SDEHLGEVIHL
+236 SSAEHLGEVTRL
-247 SLQAIEK
+247 SLQNIEK
-254 WNVDKNLEELEQQG
+254 WDVDKNLEELEQQG
-268 DKTRAQ
+268 DKTHAEI
-274 VAFFPADYESFRRK
+274 AFFPADYETFRRK
-288 CEEELMER
+288 CEDELMER

-306 AVSPPCERPSAKLC
+306 AVSPPCGRPSAKLC
-320 SFQGQQDKKD
+320 SFQGQQDNKD
-330 VALVS
+330 VALLS

-344 RMSFQDLP
+344 RMSFQGLP
-352 KRATVYIDLRD
+352 KPATVYIDLRD
-363 AEPPKPVTVPEEK
+363 AEPQKSVTVPEEE

-381 SSSSS
+381 IS
-386 SSSEEE
+386 EE
-392 EEETVTIQNEAE
+392 EEETVTIKDEAK

-426 ALELLHKTSLPAEK
+426 ALELLHKTSVPAEK
-440 LQPERLEDTASSN
+440 LHPERLEDRGSTN

-480 KESLPFSSC
+480 KESPPFSSC
-489 GGDRADTE
+489 GGNGADTE

-506 IANPGN
+506 IQNAGN

-524 RREGSDR
+524 RREGSER

-541 ERKRRCRLQEQLEQW
+541 ERQRRCRLQEQLEQW

-561 VWGKQPM
+561 VCGKQPM

-585 IATLPGSCSV
+585 IDTLPGSYSV
-595 RKELLLLTIWLAS
+595 KKEVLLLTIWLAS

-631 YQALVAWLLSLV
+631 YLALVTWLLSLV

-650 GPTAPFEVVGLQQA
+650 GPKAPFEVVGLQQA
-664 WTEEGLAL
+664 WREEGLAL

-684 QRHEAATAEHLQGS
+684 RSCPQTHESGTAEHLQGTS
-698 PSFYQKISAFLTST
+698 SFYQKISAFLTST
-712 WLPDVIWWRDE
+712 WLPDLIWWRDE
-723 LASHFQKKLCPLV
+723 LASQFQSQLCPLL

-747 IAVNPDPQAV
+747 TAVNPDPQAV

-769 QTVESDDKHFPDS
+769 QTVESDDKHFPES
-782 SAMEACRETDI
+782 SAMEACRDTDT
-793 EVAMVLLFEALFQ
+793 EVAMVLLFEALFRS
-806 NPLETHHT
+806 PLETHHT
-814 LRLLLGSGLD
+814 LQLLLGSGLD

-831 YPGQELLLSSS
+831 YPGQDLLLSSS

-868 AHGILQDITRGC
+868 AHGILQDITQGS
-880 GRVEPVVSLPL
+880 GRARSQAEPVVSLPL
-891 ASRVHREL
+891 PSRVHREL
-899 CLWFGGRA
+899 CLWFGGKA
-907 AGMLPPPSRFGHL
+907 AGILPPPS
-920 VLEKSCK
+920 SSQ
-927 RPSPAGAGADEEKV
+927 RPSPGGAGEDEEKV
-941 DLQALMLPRP
+941 DLQGLMLPRP

-971 PPCAFGAVLSACAR
+971 PPRAYGAVLSTCAR

-1024 PAGAAGGEVPGEPR
+1024 PAGPAGEVAGGPR
-1038 RHCLVLLLRR
+1038 RHCLVLLLRK

-1058 LTVAHVILGRGDGS
+1058 LT
-1072 AEFGV
+1072 
-1077 SGLMEELAEAGPG
+1077 GLMEELAEAGLG
-1090 IGHSLPPAAAGREP
+1090 SRHSIPPAAAGEEP
-1104 SLCFHGAPYAAAAL
+1104 SLCFHGAPYAAAVL
-1118 LSLGGNLSVVPEP
+1118 HSLGGNLSVVPEP
-1131 HPIPLDF
+1131 HHIPLDF
-1138 LSHRAFAAEPG
+1138 LCHRAYAAEPG
-1149 MEQVVMLTL
+1149 MEQVVMLTV
-1158 VGMKALKSAG
+1158 VGMQALKSAG

-1175 LPPIRDQPQ
+1175 LPGLREQ
-1184 SAGLELLGLKWL
+1184 SWSAAEPDSGLELLGLKWL
-1196 PHLTGCQAREV
+1196 PHLTRCQAREI
-1207 TPFEAGDTHWQSS
+1207 TPFEAGDTHWQRS
-1220 LGTLTSSPVLV
+1220 LDTLMSSPVLV
-1231 CALRGTDAFL
+1231 CALRGIDAFR
-1241 ALGAALQGWTQSR
+1241 ALGAALKGWTQGR
-1254 DRLCTGDSLPQA
+1254 DRLSTGDSLPQA

-1296 AGKFLPPPGRSSRTE
+1296 AVKFLPPPGRSSRTE
-1311 GKTTVG
+1311 LG

-1328 SFLQAGAQLLCTV
+1328 SFLQAGAQVLCTV
-1341 LLIKPGVWSQ
+1341 LLIKPGVWSRR
-1351 GLPRILRDL
+1351 LPRILRDV
-1360 HLEKFCVV
+1360 HLQQFSVV

-1381 SLLPWEL
+1381 ALLPCEV

-1394 VEAHCAYLTSGTA
+1394 VEAHCTYLTSGTA

-1451 NGFYGSRSYALAVQ
+1451 NGFYGSRSYAMAVR

-1471 PEGLCCAQAQP
+1471 PEGLCCAQCQP
-1482 VQEQEIHNLKHD
+1482 VQEQEIQNLKHD

-1500 IRKQHKILTHE
+1500 IRKQHKTLTHD

-1523 PGSPAGEAVLEQL
+1523 PGSPGQALLEQL
-1536 WPSTCLLL
+1536 CQSTCLVL
-1544 PGLILRG
+1544 PGIILQG
-1551 PEPPPYVALLEELLG
+1551 SEPPPYVALLEELVG
-1566 RGFLLTAARL
+1566 RGFVLTGARL
-1576 AVLDSAQALC
+1576 AVLDSPQALC

-1612 LAAQWDSSVPS
+1612 LAAQWDSAVTS

-1657 LCCFFDPL
+1657 LCCFFDSL
-1665 ASESIHRIE
+1665 TSESIHRIE
-1674 AQHC
+1674 SQDC

>member
-1 MASEAPSEDA
+1 MASEAGSEDA
-11 EPAAE
+11 EHAAE
-16 PPAAPVQGNRTFQW
+16 PPAAPVQGDRTFQW
-30 GSILAAVKDQLPSLD
+30 GAILAAVKDQLPSLD

-73 SEELMMFALE
+73 SEELMMFSLE
-83 DSQEQQIQ
+83 DCQEQLIQ
-91 ETERLPWEI
+91 ETERLPWET
-100 WNEDLESF
+100 WNGDLESF
-108 DFQEKTDG
+108 DFQEETDG

-129 DEAAEPASQTEE
+129 DEAPEPASQTEE

-152 FPSDSTDDLEE
+152 SPSDSTDHLEE
-163 KEMGRT
+163 KETGRT
-169 QAKERSN
+169 QAKERAN
-176 SWPITAVPVQE
+176 SWPNRAVSVQE
-187 LYTKE
+187 LYSKE
-192 ERKKLIETKILS
+192 ERRKLIETKILS

-213 QDVKPPSHGIN
+213 QDVRPASRGIN
-224 NSLGRFAKAETF
+224 SSLGRLAKEETSSAER
-236 SDEHLGEVIHL
+236 LGEVTHL
-247 SLQAIEK
+247 SFQNIKK
-254 WNVDKNLEELEQQG
+254 WDVDKNLEELEQQG
-268 DKTRAQ
+268 DKTRAE
-274 VAFFPADYESFRRK
+274 VAFFPADYETFRRR
-288 CEEELMER
+288 CEDELMER

-306 AVSPPCERPSAKLC
+306 AVSPPCGRPSAKLC
-320 SFQGQQDKKD
+320 SFQGQQDNED
-330 VALVS
+330 VALLS
-335 SPPSSLRMG
+335 FPPSSLRMG
-344 RMSFQDLP
+344 RMSFQGLP
-352 KRATVYIDLRD
+352 KPATVYIDLRD
-363 AEPPKPVTVPEEK
+363 AEPPKSVTVPEEE

-386 SSSEEE
+386 EE
-392 EEETVTIQNEAE
+392 EEETVTIQDEAE

-420 QAARKE
+420 RAARKE
-426 ALELLHKTSLPAEK
+426 ALELLHETSLPAEK
-440 LQPERLEDTASSN
+440 LLPERLEDTGSSN
-453 KSQNQSCKVRQETNE
+453 KSQNQSCKVRQETNG
-468 VVPRKLMRLEPG
+468 VVPRKLMRLEPD

-489 GGDRADTE
+489 GGDGADTE

-506 IANPGN
+506 IQSAGN
-512 APECPLITAELP
+512 APECRLITTELP
-524 RREGSDR
+524 RREGSER

-541 ERKRRCRLQEQLEQW
+541 ERQRRCRLQEQLEQW

-585 IATLPGSCSV
+585 IATLPGSCRV
-595 RKELLLLTIWLAS
+595 KKEVLLLTIWLAS
-608 CGQVAMDQCEG
+608 CGQVATDQCEG

-631 YQALVAWLLSLV
+631 YQALVTWLLSLV

-650 GPTAPFEVVGLQQA
+650 GPKAPFEVVGLQQA
-664 WTEEGLAL
+664 WREEGLAL

-684 QRHEAATAEHLQGS
+684 QSCPQSHESGTAEHLQGTS
-698 PSFYQKISAFLTST
+698 SFYQKVSAFLTST
-712 WLPDVIWWRDE
+712 WLPDLIWWGDE
-723 LASHFQKKLCPLV
+723 LAGHFQNQLCPLL

-747 IAVNPDPQAV
+747 TAVNPDPQAV
-757 EKAFAVPKGFYW
+757 EKVFAVPKGFYW

-782 SAMEACRETDI
+782 SAMEACRDTDT
-793 EVAMVLLFEALFQ
+793 EVAMVLLFEALFRS
-806 NPLETHHT
+806 PLETHHT
-814 LRLLLGSGLD
+814 LQMLLGSGLD

-831 YPGQELLLSSS
+831 YPGQDLLLSSS

-868 AHGILQDITRGC
+868 AHGILQDITRGS
-880 GRVEPVVSLPL
+880 GRAEPVVSLPL
-891 ASRVHREL
+891 PSRVHREL

-907 AGMLPPPSRFGHL
+907 AGILPPPS
-920 VLEKSCK
+920 SSQ

-941 DLQALMLPRP
+941 DLQGLMLPRP

-971 PPCAFGAVLSACAR
+971 PPRAYGAVLSTCAR

-1024 PAGAAGGEVPGEPR
+1024 PAGAAGGEAPGGPR
-1038 RHCLVLLLRR
+1038 RHCLVLLLRK

-1058 LTVAHVILGRGDGS
+1058 LT
-1072 AEFGV
+1072 
-1077 SGLMEELAEAGPG
+1077 
-1090 IGHSLPPAAAGREP
+1090 
-1104 SLCFHGAPYAAAAL
+1104 
-1118 LSLGGNLSVVPEP
+1118 
-1131 HPIPLDF
+1131 
-1138 LSHRAFAAEPG
+1138 AEPD
-1149 MEQVVMLTL
+1149 
-1158 VGMKALKSAG
+1158 S
-1168 ELLQQIL
+1168 
-1175 LPPIRDQPQ
+1175 
-1184 SAGLELLGLKWL
+1184 GLELLGLKWL
-1196 PHLTGCQAREV
+1196 PHLTWHQAREM

-1231 CALRGTDAFL
+1231 CALRGIDAFR
-1241 ALGAALQGWTQSR
+1241 ALGAALQAWTQGR
-1254 DRLCTGDSLPQA
+1254 DRLSTGDGLPQA

-1278 AILFFTEADLVTD
+1278 AVLFFTEADLVTD

-1296 AGKFLPPPGRSSRTE
+1296 AGKFLPPCSRSSRTE

-1328 SFLQAGAQLLCTV
+1328 SFLQAGAQVLCTV
-1341 LLIKPGVWSQ
+1341 LLIKPGLWSR

-1381 SLLPWEL
+1381 ALLPCEL

-1394 VEAHCAYLTSGTA
+1394 VEAHCTYLTSGTA

-1416 AVKKLL
+1416 AVKKLM

-1438 RLWRAQ
+1438 CLWRAQ

-1451 NGFYGSRSYALAVQ
+1451 NGFYGSRSYARAVQ

-1471 PEGLCCAQAQP
+1471 PEGLCCAQCQP

-1500 IRKQHKILTHE
+1500 IRKQHKILTHD
-1511 PGKHPSVLGSEQ
+1511 PGRHPSVMGSEQ
-1523 PGSPAGEAVLEQL
+1523 PGSPGQALLEQL
-1536 WPSTCLLL
+1536 WHSTCLVL
-1544 PGLILRG
+1544 PGIILRG
-1551 PEPPPYVALLEELLG
+1551 SEPPPYVALLEELVG
-1566 RGFLLTAARL
+1566 RGFVVTAARL

-1586 ISQMLSRAKGSV
+1586 VSQMLSRAKGSV

-1604 LKDGLCLV
+1604 LEDGLCLV
-1612 LAAQWDSSVPS
+1612 LAAQWDSAVTS

-1649 NENQAQEL
+1649 NENQAREL
-1657 LCCFFDPL
+1657 LCCFFDAL
-1665 ASESIHRIE
+1665 TSESIHRIE

>member
-1 MASEAPSEDA
+1 
-11 EPAAE
+11 
-16 PPAAPVQGNRTFQW
+16 
-30 GSILAAVKDQLPSLD
+30 
-45 SDSSTSDCE
+45 
-54 SDEELFI
+54 
-61 FQRDLPNLIPDL
+61 
-73 SEELMMFALE
+73 
-83 DSQEQQIQ
+83 
-91 ETERLPWEI
+91 
-100 WNEDLESF
+100 
-108 DFQEKTDG
+108 
-116 AQIIAKEDVQMIK
+116 
-129 DEAAEPASQTEE
+129 
-141 MPSQKRAVLEE
+141 
-152 FPSDSTDDLEE
+152 
-163 KEMGRT
+163 
-169 QAKERSN
+169 
-176 SWPITAVPVQE
+176 
-187 LYTKE
+187 
-192 ERKKLIETKILS
+192 
-204 KILVEPSPK
+204 
-213 QDVKPPSHGIN
+213 
-224 NSLGRFAKAETF
+224 
-236 SDEHLGEVIHL
+236 
-247 SLQAIEK
+247 
-254 WNVDKNLEELEQQG
+254 
-268 DKTRAQ
+268 
-274 VAFFPADYESFRRK
+274 
-288 CEEELMER
+288 
-296 LGELCARQSR
+296 
-306 AVSPPCERPSAKLC
+306 
-320 SFQGQQDKKD
+320 
-330 VALVS
+330 
-335 SPPSSLRMG
+335 MG

-363 AEPPKPVTVPEEK
+363 AEPPKPVTVPEEE

-381 SSSSS
+381 SSSS

-392 EEETVTIQNEAE
+392 EEETVTIQDEAE

-412 KSLLLQQL
+412 KSLLLQRL
-420 QAARKE
+420 RAARKE
-426 ALELLHKTSLPAEK
+426 ALELLHKTSVPAEK
-440 LQPERLEDTASSN
+440 LHPERLEDTASSN

-480 KESLPFSSC
+480 KESPPFSSC
-489 GGDRADTE
+489 GGDGADTE

-506 IANPGN
+506 IPSAGN
-512 APECPLITAELP
+512 APVCPLITAELP
-524 RREGSDR
+524 RREGIDR

-541 ERKRRCRLQEQLEQW
+541 ERQRRCRLQEQLEQW
-556 QPQRS
+556 QPQHS

-595 RKELLLLTIWLAS
+595 KKEVLLLTIWLAS
-608 CGQVAMDQCEG
+608 CGQVATDQCEG

-631 YQALVAWLLSLV
+631 YQALVTWLLSLV

-650 GPTAPFEVVGLQQA
+650 GPKAPFEVVGLQQA

-684 QRHEAATAEHLQGS
+684 QSCPQSHEASTAEHLQGTS
-698 PSFYQKISAFLTST
+698 SFYQKISAFLMST
-712 WLPDVIWWRDE
+712 WLPDLIWWRDE
-723 LASHFQKKLCPLV
+723 LASRFQNQLCPLV

-747 IAVNPDPQAV
+747 ITVNPDPQAV

-782 SAMEACRETDI
+782 SAMEACRDTDI

-863 VRGPK
+863 VRGPR

-880 GRVEPVVSLPL
+880 GRAEPVVFLPL

-907 AGMLPPPSRFGHL
+907 AGMLPLPSSSERPP
-920 VLEKSCK
+920 
-927 RPSPAGAGADEEKV
+927 PAGAGADEEKV
-941 DLQALMLPRP
+941 DLQGLVLPRP
-951 PAMLVSTTKGDIIL
+951 PAMLVSTTKG
-965 LVSPVV
+965 
-971 PPCAFGAVLSACAR
+971 
-985 RGFVL
+985 
-990 QGLRQLQLSAQQGL
+990 
-1004 VLGMAAGQIA
+1004 
-1014 VFCPGKSSGS
+1014 
-1024 PAGAAGGEVPGEPR
+1024 
-1038 RHCLVLLLRR
+1038 
-1048 ENATHHIPAL
+1048 
-1058 LTVAHVILGRGDGS
+1058 
-1072 AEFGV
+1072 
-1077 SGLMEELAEAGPG
+1077 LMEELAEAGPG
-1090 IGHSLPPAAAGREP
+1090 SGHSLPPAAAGEEP

-1118 LSLGGNLSVVPEP
+1118 HSLGGNLSVVPEP

-1138 LSHRAFAAEPG
+1138 LCHRAFAAEPG

-1158 VGMKALKSAG
+1158 VGMQALKSAG

-1175 LPPIRDQPQ
+1175 LPPLRDQPQ

-1196 PHLTGCQAREV
+1196 PHLTRCQAREV

-1231 CALRGTDAFL
+1231 CALRGIDAFQ
-1241 ALGAALQGWTQSR
+1241 ALGA
-1254 DRLCTGDSLPQA
+1254 
-1266 LMALT
+1266 
-1271 PEVTFRQ
+1271 
-1278 AILFFTEADLVTD
+1278 D
-1291 AEHRP
+1291 A
-1296 AGKFLPPPGRSSRTE
+1296 
-1311 GKTTVG
+1311 
-1317 ESWRCRAESLF
+1317 
-1328 SFLQAGAQLLCTV
+1328 
-1341 LLIKPGVWSQ
+1341 
-1351 GLPRILRDL
+1351 
-1360 HLEKFCVV
+1360 
-1368 GMKHLELGAAAAA
+1368 
-1381 SLLPWEL
+1381 
-1388 QQDPAA
+1388 AA

-1416 AVKKLL
+1416 AVKKLM

-1432 AQALDP
+1432 AQALDLH
-1438 RLWRAQ
+1438 LWRAQ

-1451 NGFYGSRSYALAVQ
+1451 NGFYGSRSYAMAVQ

-1471 PEGLCCAQAQP
+1471 PEGLCCAQGQP

-1494 PILSLG
+1494 PILSLA

-1511 PGKHPSVLGSEQ
+1511 PGRHPSVLGSEQ
-1523 PGSPAGEAVLEQL
+1523 PGSPAGQALLEQL
-1536 WPSTCLLL
+1536 WPSTCLVL

-1551 PEPPPYVALLEELLG
+1551 SEPPPYVALLEELLG
-1566 RGFLLTAARL
+1566 RGFVVTAARL

-1612 LAAQWDSSVPS
+1612 LAAQWDSSVTS
-1623 LGSLL
+1623 LDSLL

-1649 NENQAQEL
+1649 NENQAQDL

-1665 ASESIHRIE
+1665 TSESIHRIE
-1674 AQHC
+1674 AQPC

>member
-11 EPAAE
+11 ECAAE

-83 DSQEQQIQ
+83 DSQEQ

-141 MPSQKRAVLEE
+141 MPNQKRAVLEE
-152 FPSDSTDDLEE
+152 FPSDSTDHLEE

-169 QAKERSN
+169 QARERAN

-296 LGELCARQSR
+296 LGELCARQTR
-306 AVSPPCERPSAKLC
+306 AVSPACERPSAKLC
-320 SFQGQQDKKD
+320 SFQGQQDNKD
-330 VALVS
+330 VALLS

-363 AEPPKPVTVPEEK
+363 AEPPKPVTVPEEE
-376 QSASD
+376 Q
-381 SSSSS
+381 SSSS

-392 EEETVTIQNEAE
+392 ETVTIQGEAE

-420 QAARKE
+420 RAARKE

-506 IANPGN
+506 IPNAGN

-541 ERKRRCRLQEQLEQW
+541 ERQRRCRLQEQLEQW

-608 CGQVAMDQCEG
+608 CGQVATDQCEG
-619 QVPDKVLGAANI
+619 QVPDKVQGAANI
-631 YQALVAWLLSLV
+631 YQALVTWLLSLV

-650 GPTAPFEVVGLQQA
+650 GPKAPFEVVGLQQA

-672 YACLVAPEEPSA
+672 YACLVAPEEPPA
-684 QRHEAATAEHLQGS
+684 QRHEAATAEHLQGT

-723 LASHFQKKLCPLV
+723 LASHFQKQLCPLV
-736 PAIPSVLLSNI
+736 PAVPSVLLSNI
-747 IAVNPDPQAV
+747 TAVNPDPQAV

-782 SAMEACRETDI
+782 SAMEACRDTDI

-814 LRLLLGSGLD
+814 LRLLLRSGLD

-842 EKLPSSYTSEP
+842 GKLPSSYTSEP
-853 GKVPPVLALG
+853 GEVPPVLALG
-863 VRGPK
+863 VRGPR

-880 GRVEPVVSLPL
+880 GRAEPVVSLPL

-907 AGMLPPPSRFGHL
+907 AGVLPPPFS
-920 VLEKSCK
+920 SQ
-927 RPSPAGAGADEEKV
+927 RPSPAGAGADEERV
-941 DLQALMLPRP
+941 DLQGLMLPRP

-1004 VLGMAAGQIA
+1004 IA

-1058 LTVAHVILGRGDGS
+1058 LT
-1072 AEFGV
+1072 
-1077 SGLMEELAEAGPG
+1077 GLMEELAEAGPG
-1090 IGHSLPPAAAGREP
+1090 IGHSLPPAAAEQEP
-1104 SLCFHGAPYAAAAL
+1104 SLCFHGAPYAAATL

-1184 SAGLELLGLKWL
+1184 SAGNPALETLGLELLGLKWL

-1231 CALRGTDAFL
+1231 CALRGIDAFL
-1241 ALGAALQGWTQSR
+1241 ALGAALQGWTQSG

-1351 GLPRILRDL
+1351 GLPRILWDL

-1368 GMKHLELGAAAAA
+1368 GMKHLELGVAAAA

-1388 QQDPAA
+1388 QQDSAA

-1438 RLWRAQ
+1438 LLWRAQ

-1451 NGFYGSRSYALAVQ
+1451 NGFYGSRSYAMAVQ

-1523 PGSPAGEAVLEQL
+1523 PGSPGEAVLEQL
-1536 WPSTCLLL
+1536 WPSTCLVL

-1612 LAAQWDSSVPS
+1612 LAAQWDS
-1623 LGSLL
+1623 
-1628 DSACWQNQ
+1628 NQ
-1636 SVLDT
+1636 SALDT

-1665 ASESIHRIE
+1665 TSESIHRIE

>member
-11 EPAAE
+11 EGAAE
-16 PPAAPVQGNRTFQW
+16 PPAAPVQGNSTFQW

-141 MPSQKRAVLEE
+141 MPNQKRAVLEE
-152 FPSDSTDDLEE
+152 SPSDSTDHLEE

-169 QAKERSN
+169 QAKERAN

-204 KILVEPSPK
+204 KVLVEPSPK
-213 QDVKPPSHGIN
+213 QELKPPSHGIN
-224 NSLGRFAKAETF
+224 NSLGRFAKAETS
-236 SDEHLGEVIHL
+236 SDERLGEVIHL

-254 WNVDKNLEELEQQG
+254 WNADKNLEELEQQG
-268 DKTRAQ
+268 DKTRAE

-296 LGELCARQSR
+296 LGELCARQTR
-306 AVSPPCERPSAKLC
+306 AVSPACERPSAKLC
-320 SFQGQQDKKD
+320 SFQGQQDNKD
-330 VALVS
+330 VALPS

-344 RMSFQDLP
+344 RMSFQDVP

-386 SSSEEE
+386 E
-392 EEETVTIQNEAE
+392 EEETVTIQDEAG

-420 QAARKE
+420 RAARKG

-453 KSQNQSCKVRQETNE
+453 KSQTQSCKVRQETNE

-506 IANPGN
+506 IPSAGT

-524 RREGSDR
+524 RREGSAR
-531 ELSQKEEEMK
+531 ELSQKEEEMQ
-541 ERKRRCRLQEQLEQW
+541 ERQRRCRLQEQLEQW

-585 IATLPGSCSV
+585 IATLPGCCSV
-595 RKELLLLTIWLAS
+595 RRELLLLTIWLAS
-608 CGQVAMDQCEG
+608 CGQVATDQCEG
-619 QVPDKVLGAANI
+619 QVPDRVLGAANI
-631 YQALVAWLLSLV
+631 YQALLTWLLSLV
-643 PPVKRKD
+643 PPVTRKD
-650 GPTAPFEVVGLQQA
+650 GPKAPFEVVGLQQA

-672 YACLVAPEEPSA
+672 YACLVAPEEPPA
-684 QRHEAATAEHLQGS
+684 QSHEAAAAEHLQGS

-712 WLPDVIWWRDE
+712 WLPDLIWWRDE
-723 LASHFQKKLCPLV
+723 LASHFQKQLCPLV
-736 PAIPSVLLSNI
+736 PAVPSVLLSNI
-747 IAVNPDPQAV
+747 TAVNPDPQAV

-782 SAMEACRETDI
+782 SAMEACRDTDI

-853 GKVPPVLALG
+853 GEVPPVLALG
-863 VRGPK
+863 VRGPR

-880 GRVEPVVSLPL
+880 GRAEPVVSLPL

-907 AGMLPPPSRFGHL
+907 AGMLPLPAS
-920 VLEKSCK
+920 SQ
-927 RPSPAGAGADEEKV
+927 RPSPAGAGADKEKV
-941 DLQALMLPRP
+941 DLQGLMLPRP
-951 PAMLVSTTKGDIIL
+951 PAMLVSTTK
-965 LVSPVV
+965 
-971 PPCAFGAVLSACAR
+971 
-985 RGFVL
+985 
-990 QGLRQLQLSAQQGL
+990 
-1004 VLGMAAGQIA
+1004 
-1014 VFCPGKSSGS
+1014 
-1024 PAGAAGGEVPGEPR
+1024 
-1038 RHCLVLLLRR
+1038 
-1048 ENATHHIPAL
+1048 
-1058 LTVAHVILGRGDGS
+1058 
-1072 AEFGV
+1072 
-1077 SGLMEELAEAGPG
+1077 
-1090 IGHSLPPAAAGREP
+1090 
-1104 SLCFHGAPYAAAAL
+1104 
-1118 LSLGGNLSVVPEP
+1118 GGNLSVVPEP

-1168 ELLQQIL
+1168 QLLQQIL
-1175 LPPIRDQPQ
+1175 LPSPRDQPQ

-1196 PHLTGCQAREV
+1196 PHLTGRQAREV
-1207 TPFEAGDTHWQSS
+1207 TPFEAGDTQWQSS

-1231 CALRGTDAFL
+1231 CALRGIDAFL

-1254 DRLCTGDSLPQA
+1254 DGLCTGDSLPQA

-1341 LLIKPGVWSQ
+1341 LLIKPGLWSQ

-1368 GMKHLELGAAAAA
+1368 GMKHLELGVAAAA

-1438 RLWRAQ
+1438 HLWRAQ

-1451 NGFYGSRSYALAVQ
+1451 NGFYGSRSYAMAVQ

-1482 VQEQEIHNLKHD
+1482 VQEQEIRNLKHD

-1500 IRKQHKILTHE
+1500 VRKQHKILTHE

-1536 WPSTCLLL
+1536 WPSTCLVL

-1566 RGFLLTAARL
+1566 RGFVLTAARL

-1586 ISQMLSRAKGSV
+1586 ISQRLSRAKGSV

-1612 LAAQWDSSVPS
+1612 LAAQWDSSVTS

-1665 ASESIHRIE
+1665 TSESIHRIE
-1674 AQHC
+1674 AQH

>member
-1 MASEAPSEDA
+1 MASEAQSEDA
-11 EPAAE
+11 EHAAE

-30 GSILAAVKDQLPSLD
+30 GAFLAAVKDHLPSLD

-73 SEELMMFALE
+73 SEELMRFSLE

-100 WNEDLESF
+100 WKRNLESF
-108 DFQEKTDG
+108 DFQEETDG
-116 AQIIAKEDVQMIK
+116 AQIIAKEDVQMIE
-129 DEAAEPASQTEE
+129 DGAPEPASQTEE

-152 FPSDSTDDLEE
+152 SPSDSTDHLEE
-163 KEMGRT
+163 EEMGRT
-169 QAKERSN
+169 QAKEKVN
-176 SWPITAVPVQE
+176 SWLNTAVSVGE
-187 LYTKE
+187 LYSKE
-192 ERKKLIETKILS
+192 ERKKLIETKILT

-224 NSLGRFAKAETF
+224 NSLGRFAKDETSSAEY
-236 SDEHLGEVIHL
+236 LGEVTPL
-247 SLQAIEK
+247 SLQNIEK
-254 WNVDKNLEELEQQG
+254 WDVDKNLEELEQQG
-268 DKTRAQ
+268 DKTRA
-274 VAFFPADYESFRRK
+274 FFPADYETFRRK
-288 CEEELMER
+288 HEDEFMEK
-296 LGELCARQSR
+296 LGGLCARQSR
-306 AVSPPCERPSAKLC
+306 AVSPPCGRPSAKLC
-320 SFQGQQDKKD
+320 SFQGQQDNKD
-330 VALVS
+330 VALLS
-335 SPPSSLRMG
+335 SPPSSLRMS
-344 RMSFQDLP
+344 RMSFQGLP
-352 KRATVYIDLRD
+352 KPATVYIDLRD
-363 AEPPKPVTVPEEK
+363 AEPQKSVTVPEEE

-381 SSSSS
+381 SSSA
-386 SSSEEE
+386 
-392 EEETVTIQNEAE
+392 EEETVEIKDEAE

-420 QAARKE
+420 RAAHKE
-426 ALELLHKTSLPAEK
+426 ALELLHKTSVPAEK
-440 LQPERLEDTASSN
+440 LCPERLEDRGSSN

-468 VVPRKLMRLEPG
+468 VPRKLMRLEPG
-480 KESLPFSSC
+480 KESPPFSSC
-489 GGDRADTE
+489 GGNGADTE
-497 KENKMEAEK
+497 KENKMEAEE
-506 IANPGN
+506 IQNAGN
-512 APECPLITAELP
+512 APECSLITAELP
-524 RREGSDR
+524 RREGRER

-541 ERKRRCRLQEQLEQW
+541 ERQRRCRLQEQLEQW

-561 VWGKQPM
+561 VCGKQPM

-585 IATLPGSCSV
+585 IDTLPGSYSV
-595 RKELLLLTIWLAS
+595 KKEVMLMTIWLAS

-631 YQALVAWLLSLV
+631 YLALVTWLLSLV

-650 GPTAPFEVVGLQQA
+650 GPKAPFEVMGLQQA
-664 WTEEGLAL
+664 WREEGLAL

-684 QRHEAATAEHLQGS
+684 QSCPQAQESGTAEHLQGT

-712 WLPDVIWWRDE
+712 WLPDLIWWRDE
-723 LASHFQKKLCPLV
+723 LASHFQNQLCPLY

-747 IAVNPDPQAV
+747 TAVNPDPQAV

-782 SAMEACRETDI
+782 SAMEACRDTDT
-793 EVAMVLLFEALFQ
+793 EVAMVLLFEALFR
-806 NPLETHHT
+806 NPLETHLT
-814 LRLLLGSGLD
+814 LQLLLGSGLD

-831 YPGQELLLSSS
+831 YPGQDLLLSSS

-868 AHGILQDITRGC
+868 AHSILQDITRGS
-880 GRVEPVVSLPL
+880 GRAEPVVSLPL
-891 ASRVHREL
+891 PSRVHREL

-907 AGMLPPPSRFGHL
+907 AGILSPPS
-920 VLEKSCK
+920 SSQ

-941 DLQALMLPRP
+941 DLQGLMLPRP

-971 PPCAFGAVLSACAR
+971 PPCAYGAVLSTCAR

-1014 VFCPGKSSGS
+1014 VFCPGKSSSS
-1024 PAGAAGGEVPGEPR
+1024 PAGPAGGEVPGGPC
-1038 RHCLVLLLRR
+1038 RHCLVLLLRK

-1058 LTVAHVILGRGDGS
+1058 LT
-1072 AEFGV
+1072 
-1077 SGLMEELAEAGPG
+1077 GLMEELAEAGLG
-1090 IGHSLPPAAAGREP
+1090 SRLSIPPAAAGEEP
-1104 SLCFHGAPYAAAAL
+1104 SLCFHGAPYGAAAL
-1118 LSLGGNLSVVPEP
+1118 HCLGGNLSAVPEP
-1131 HPIPLDF
+1131 HHIPLDF
-1138 LSHRAFAAEPG
+1138 LCHRAYAAEPG
-1149 MEQVVMLTL
+1149 MEQVVMLTV
-1158 VGMKALKSAG
+1158 VGMQAMKSAG

-1175 LPPIRDQPQ
+1175 LPGLRDQSW
-1184 SAGLELLGLKWL
+1184 SAAEPDSGLELLGLKWL
-1196 PHLTGCQAREV
+1196 PHLTGCQAREM
-1207 TPFEAGDTHWQSS
+1207 TPFEAGDTPWQSS
-1220 LGTLTSSPVLV
+1220 LDTLMSSPVLV
-1231 CALRGTDAFL
+1231 CALRGIDAFR
-1241 ALGAALQGWTQSR
+1241 ALGAALEGWTQGR
-1254 DRLCTGDSLPQA
+1254 DRLSTGDSLPQA
-1266 LMALT
+1266 FMALT

-1296 AGKFLPPPGRSSRTE
+1296 ALKFLPPPGSSSRTGE
-1311 GKTTVG
+1311 KTTVG

-1328 SFLQAGAQLLCTV
+1328 SFLQAGAQVLCTV
-1341 LLIKPGVWSQ
+1341 LLIKPGVWSRR
-1351 GLPRILRDL
+1351 LPSILRDL
-1360 HLEKFCVV
+1360 HLERFSVV
-1368 GMKHLELGAAAAA
+1368 GMKHLELTAPAATA
-1381 SLLPWEL
+1381 LLPRQV

-1394 VEAHCAYLTSGTA
+1394 VEAHCTYLTSGTA

-1416 AVKKLL
+1416 AVKKLM

-1438 RLWRAQ
+1438 CLWRAQ

-1451 NGFYGSRSYALAVQ
+1451 NGFYGSRSYAMAVR

-1471 PEGLCCAQAQP
+1471 PEGLCCAQCQP

-1494 PILSLG
+1494 PVLSLG
-1500 IRKQHKILTHE
+1500 IRKQHKTPTHA
-1511 PGKHPSVLGSEQ
+1511 PGRHPSVLGSEQ
-1523 PGSPAGEAVLEQL
+1523 PGSPGQALLEQL
-1536 WPSTCLLL
+1536 CQSTCLLL
-1544 PGLILRG
+1544 PGIILQG
-1551 PEPPPYVALLEELLG
+1551 SEPPPYVALLEELVG
-1566 RGFLLTAARL
+1566 RGFVLAGARL
-1576 AVLDSAQALC
+1576 AVLDSPQALY

-1612 LAAQWDSSVPS
+1612 LAAQWDSAVTS

-1657 LCCFFDPL
+1657 LCCFFDSVT
-1665 ASESIHRIE
+1665 SESIHRIE
-1674 AQHC
+1674 CQDC

>member
-83 DSQEQQIQ
+83 DSQEQ

-163 KEMGRT
+163 KAMGRT
-169 QAKERSN
+169 QAKERAN

-330 VALVS
+330 VALLS

-376 QSASD
+376 QS

-386 SSSEEE
+386 EE

-420 QAARKE
+420 RAARKE

-506 IANPGN
+506 IPNAGN

-531 ELSQKEEEMK
+531 ELSQKEEEMV
-541 ERKRRCRLQEQLEQW
+541 ERQRRCRLQEQLEQW

-608 CGQVAMDQCEG
+608 CGQVATDQCEG

-793 EVAMVLLFEALFQ
+793 EVAMVLLLEALFQ

-831 YPGQELLLSSS
+831 YPSQELLLSSS

-863 VRGPK
+863 VRGPR

-880 GRVEPVVSLPL
+880 GRAESVVSLPL
-891 ASRVHREL
+891 ARRVHREL

-907 AGMLPPPSRFGHL
+907 AGVLPPPS
-920 VLEKSCK
+920 SSQ

-1004 VLGMAAGQIA
+1004 IA

-1058 LTVAHVILGRGDGS
+1058 LT
-1072 AEFGV
+1072 
-1077 SGLMEELAEAGPG
+1077 GLMEELAEAGPG
-1090 IGHSLPPAAAGREP
+1090 IGHSLPPAAAGQEP

-1184 SAGLELLGLKWL
+1184 RAGNPALETLGFELLGLKWL
-1196 PHLTGCQAREV
+1196 PRLSGCQAREV

-1351 GLPRILRDL
+1351 GLLPRILRDL

-1451 NGFYGSRSYALAVQ
+1451 NGFYGSRSYAMAVQ

-1523 PGSPAGEAVLEQL
+1523 PGSPGEAVLEQL

-1612 LAAQWDSSVPS
+1612 LAAQWDSSVTS

-1665 ASESIHRIE
+1665 TSESIHRIE